1 LSCPRCR
8 SELRAV
14 EGSAG
19 LFYRCLSGHGFSAKS
34 LLNEQSKLAT
44 QILGTVEA
52 CLESQLSLSGEL
64 ASRAQVDG
72 QRHLLGY
79 LERVI
84 DVSRDTL
91 GFVQSQMHDGGDAT
105 E

>member
-1 LSCPRCR
+1 MSCPRCR
-8 SELRAV
+8 SDLRSI

-19 LFYRCLSGHGFSAKS
+19 LFYRCSSGHGFSAKA
-34 LLNEQSKLAT
+34 LLTEQSKLAAR
-44 QILGTVEA
+44 ILGTVEA

-64 ASRAQVDG
+64 ASRAQVEG
-72 QRHLLGY
+72 RPHLLGY

-84 DVSRDTL
+84 DASRDTL
-91 GFVQSQMHDGGDAT
+91 GFVQSHLRESGDAA